1 MDFNQNQQPYQTPNP
16 NQHPDQNGNY
26 YPNHS
31 NSYYNG
37 PVTKPANS
45 LAIAAMSL
53 GILALIL
60 AFTCTVYPTLVFGG
74 LAIILA
80 LLSKGT
86 DAKMHANAKTG
97 VITASVGICFNFV
110 IVASALVL
118 LFSPYANPEYRKEF
132 DRMYEKIYGESFED
146 SLHNAAEGM

>member
-1 MDFNQNQQPYQTPNP
+1 MDFNQNQQPDQAPYP
-16 NQHPDQNGNY
+16 NQHPYQNGNY
-26 YPNHS
+26 YSNHS
-31 NSYYNG
+31 DSYYNG
-37 PVTKPANS
+37 PLTKPANS

-60 AFTCTVYPTLVFGG
+60 AFTCTIYPTLVFGG

-86 DAKMHANAKTG
+86 DPKMHVNAKTG
-97 VITASVGICFNFV
+97 VITAAVGISFNFV

-118 LFSPYANPEYRKEF
+118 IFSPHANPEYRKEF
-132 DRMYEKIYGESFED
+132 DKMYEQIYGESFEETLQD
-146 SLHNAAEGM
+146 AAEGM

>member
-1 MDFNQNQQPYQTPNP
+1 MDFNQNQQPDQAPYP
-16 NQHPDQNGNY
+16 NQHPYQNGNPY
-26 YPNHS
+26 SNRS

-45 LAIAAMSL
+45 LAVAAMTL

-74 LAIILA
+74 LAIIFA

-86 DAKMHANAKTG
+86 DPKMHANAKTG
-97 VITASVGICFNFV
+97 VITAVVGISFNFV
-110 IVASALVL
+110 IIASVFML

-132 DRMYEKIYGESFED
+132 DKMYEQIYGESFED
-146 SLHNAAEGM
+146 SLQEAAEGM